1 MLTRREFGKIAVAGL
16 ALPRLAGAADSK
28 VAGVRIA
35 VQTYSYR
42 DLPRPVGASDSV
54 EVKIEGVG
62 DVEVMARERLEVR
75 LSGAGNV
82 RYRGDPKVRSHI
94 DGAGTVG
101 RM

>member
-1 MLTRREFGKIAVAGL
+1 
-16 ALPRLAGAADSK
+16 
-28 VAGVRIA
+28 
-35 VQTYSYR
+35 
-42 DLPRPVGASDSV
+42 
-54 EVKIEGVG
+54 
-62 DVEVMARERLEVR
+62 MARERLEVR